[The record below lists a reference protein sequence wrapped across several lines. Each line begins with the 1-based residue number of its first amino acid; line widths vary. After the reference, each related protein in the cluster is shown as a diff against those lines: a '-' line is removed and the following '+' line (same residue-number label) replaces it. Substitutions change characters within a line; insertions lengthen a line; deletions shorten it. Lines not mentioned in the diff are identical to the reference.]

1 MTGVPAVPQIP
12 PAITRLR
19 ELIQA
24 LPEADRAIADRT
36 LRVTRAT
43 GSLVA
48 PPAMHEWIRRFFGS
62 VEAVESQ
69 VVVRTT
75 NLYSLESALFNGLRA
90 SRPLPPR
97 SQEELAATIKQAEGD
112 PFCKPEEGTPEDVF
126 GRVRGSRSITAS
138 NVAKYDAFHG
148 LVIFDEHNPLVVSE
162 ERVADYLRTGREWAE
177 RVIHADPEARYFF
190 FMWNALWRSGASITH
205 GHAQV
210 ACARDMHYARVEQLR
225 RAALAY
231 RADTGADYFADLVR
245 LHTALGLGLEWQG
258 VRVLAS
264 LTPVREREVLLIA
277 PELQGALPSAIY
289 RVLDCFLAQL
299 GVTSFNLAIYMPPL
313 LPSPEDWSG
322 FPVMARLVDRGDPLS
337 RTNDV
342 GAMELFASPVISTDP
357 FRLIEAL
364 RDRFAAG

>member
-1 MTGVPAVPQIP
+1 MTRAPDAPQLP
-12 PAITRLR
+12 PTITKLP
-19 ELIQA
+19 ELSQA
-24 LPEADRAIADRT
+24 LSESDRAIMDRMV
-36 LRVTRAT
+36 RVTRAT
-43 GSLVA
+43 GGLVV
-48 PPAMHEWIRRFFGS
+48 PPAMRDWVRRFFGS

-97 SQEELAATIKQAEGD
+97 SQEDLATTIRQAEGD
-112 PFCKPEEGTPEDVF
+112 PFCTPYEGTPEDVF
-126 GRVRGSRSITAS
+126 GRVRGSHSITAS
-138 NVAKYDAFHG
+138 NVAKYDAFHS
-148 LVIFDEHNPLVVSE
+148 LVIFDEHNPLVISE
-162 ERVADYLRTGREWAE
+162 ERVADYIRTGREWAE
-177 RVIHADPEARYFF
+177 RAIEEDPGARYFF
-190 FMWNALWRSGASITH
+190 FMWNALWRSGASIMH

-231 RADTGADYFADLVR
+231 RADTSSDYFADLVR

-289 RVLDCFLAQL
+289 RVLDCFLAKL

-357 FRLIEAL
+357 FRLIDAL